1 MRRVSPSFNSA
12 AYFAA
17 QRSPEVAPVISMEPI
32 APTPVAVLDR
42 ASITPIAPSI
52 EPVVAPAAI
61 EPAPFAPIA
70 YHEVPHQE
78 FQPINP
84 NKPFRVKHR
93 ADQHQEE
100 LGKAAKQIE
109 RNTKAT
115 QRLERVRRFTGKY
128 AVAAASAVVAVG
140 VIAGS
145 LIGVGSQSEASNQ
158 LPRRGSDPVLV
169 ETGGSADVLD
179 DLSTADTVVT
189 TSTTTTTQAPA
200 PTTTE
205 APAPTTP
212 PETVAPTGVFERDF
226 GQRVGNLSIP
236 ALCLNAE
243 VLVYNADETPYVG
256 NGNTVLDRLIPDPA
270 PVDDCPTVNERVAP
284 EAITRAERVRPE
296 VGHVNKYVPIMGFER
311 LPDGGYRHVYPC
323 TTGTPEKRVNT
334 ALPGHGST
342 FSAPNAD
349 AGIPDAVQPGDTAVF
364 TRDDGI
370 ECTYVAIDNEVVPF
384 QGDDSYIIGYTNPNY
399 TTTMVTYGC
408 SDLNGN
414 TGSADGRRVVHWGLV
429 GSEINPQVSQ

>member
-17 QRSPEVAPVISMEPI
+17 QHSPEVAPVTSVEPV
-32 APTPVAVLDR
+32 APAAVAVLNR
-42 ASITPIAPSI
+42 PSIAPIVPSI
-52 EPVVAPAAI
+52 DPVVAPVAI
-61 EPAPFAPIA
+61 EPVPFAPIA

-84 NKPFRVKHR
+84 NKPFKVKHR

-109 RNTKAT
+109 RNTKTA
-115 QRLERVRRFTGKY
+115 QRIEHIRRFTGKY

-145 LIGVGSQSEASNQ
+145 LVGVGTQSEASNQ
-158 LPRRGSDPVLV
+158 LPRRSSDPVLV
-169 ETGGSADVLD
+169 ETGGSTDAVD
-179 DLSTADTVVT
+179 DLSAAGTVVT

-243 VLVYNADETPYVG
+243 VLVYNADEATNGLVG
-256 NGNTVLDRLIPDPA
+256 TGNAVVDRLIPDQA

-284 EAITRAERVRPE
+284 EAITRAERWRE
-296 VGHVNKYVPIMGFER
+296 GTGYVNQYVPIMGFER
-311 LPDGGYRHVYPC
+311 LPDGAYRHVYPC

-349 AGIPDAVQPGDTAVF
+349 AGIPDAIQPGDTAVF

-370 ECTYVAIDNEVVPF
+370 ACTYVAIDTEVVPF

-429 GSEINPQVSQ
+429 GSEISQ